1 MNLITKN
8 YNGIA
13 IDFNTE
19 ESIYINATQIAKHFN
34 KDVKDWKESKHTI
47 EYIKALVEDI
57 KENNPVRGISE
68 NGGIFDVFHEATKE
82 KLIII
87 NQGGND
93 KNNQG
98 TWIHKKLIINFA
110 RWLSPKFAVWCD
122 SVIEEL
128 LTNRGKVET
137 QAELHLKCVNNAIEI
152 LKVNEASKILM
163 LEKAYRS
170 LRVDTSFLPN
180 YTEEDITHSLTELL
194 AKHNVDMSARKFNQ
208 LLIQNGIVEVK
219 TRKSTKGI
227 KTYKALT
234 NKGLKYGK
242 NLINPKNQR
251 ETQPHY
257 FDNTFEELLKLVL
270 N

>member
-1 MNLITKN
+1 MNIVEVYEDELRVSHRVIAENTDNKVLSVQKLITDNLKELEEFGKVRFKIEAIKNVKNKVNEEKTYYLNEPQATLLITFMRNNEIVKKFKVLLVKEFYKMKDYIKNKN
-8 YNGIA
+8 YLPQANDRTSA
-13 IDFNTE
+13 T
-19 ESIYINATQIAKHFN
+19 IY
-34 KDVKDWKESKHTI
+34 
-47 EYIKALVEDI
+47 
-57 KENNPVRGISE
+57 
-68 NGGIFDVFHEATKE
+68 
-82 KLIII
+82 
-87 NQGGND
+87 
-93 KNNQG
+93 
-98 TWIHKKLIINFA
+98 
-110 RWLSPKFAVWCD
+110 
-122 SVIEEL
+122 
-128 LTNRGKVET
+128 
-137 QAELHLKCVNNAIEI
+137 CVNNAIEI

-180 YTEEDITHSLTELL
+180 YAEEDITHSLTELL
-194 AKHNVDMSARKFNQ
+194 AKHNVDMSTRKFNQ

-242 NLINPKNQR
+242 NLVNPNNQR

-257 FDNTFEELLKLVL
+257 FDNTFEELLDLVL

>member
-34 KDVKDWKESKHTI
+34 KQVNDWVRLEQTQEYLKEF
-47 EYIKALVEDI
+47 ELML
-57 KENNPVRGISE
+57 KENSRNGISRF
-68 NGGIFDVFHEATKE
+68 GHQLDISDDFSLQ
-82 KLIII
+82 KLIVIKK
-87 NQGGND
+87 GGNPTE
-93 KNNQG
+93 QG

-128 LTNRGKVET
+128 LTNKSKVET
-137 QAELHLKCVNNAIEI
+137 KTELYLKCVNNAIEI

-180 YTEEDITHSLTELL
+180 YAEEDITHSLTELL
-194 AKHNVDMSARKFNQ
+194 AKHNVDMSTRKFNQ

-242 NLINPKNQR
+242 NLVNPKNQR

-257 FDNTFEELLKLVL
+257 FDNTFEELLDLVL

>member
-1 MNLITKN
+1 MNIVEIYENELRVSHRVIAEQTDNKIKSVNNLITDNIKDLEEFGRLPFKKETLKTNGGMQETKTYYLNEPQATLLITFMRNNEIVKKFKVLLVKEFYKMKDYIKNKN
-8 YNGIA
+8 YLPQANDRTSA
-13 IDFNTE
+13 T
-19 ESIYINATQIAKHFN
+19 IY
-34 KDVKDWKESKHTI
+34 
-47 EYIKALVEDI
+47 
-57 KENNPVRGISE
+57 
-68 NGGIFDVFHEATKE
+68 
-82 KLIII
+82 
-87 NQGGND
+87 
-93 KNNQG
+93 
-98 TWIHKKLIINFA
+98 
-110 RWLSPKFAVWCD
+110 
-122 SVIEEL
+122 
-128 LTNRGKVET
+128 
-137 QAELHLKCVNNAIEI
+137 CVNNAIEI

-180 YTEEDITHSLTELL
+180 YAEEDITHSLTELL
-194 AKHNVDMSARKFNQ
+194 AKHNVDMSTRKFNQ

-242 NLINPKNQR
+242 NLVNPKNQR

-257 FDNTFEELLKLVL
+257 FDNTFEELLDLVL